1 MISFPRLISSLLAGF
16 LTASACAPIHAEPIP
31 GLTGKVEAV
40 FDELASGHGGAPDA
54 HVRLLTDNVDSWY
67 ARWHIIEGARKSIDV
82 TYFIIDNDV
91 FGRSFLGLLFKKA
104 QEGVAVRLMVDARG
118 TKTLARTWM
127 GQDILQE
134 LVALPNV
141 AIKVYNPVA
150 KALLRLPE
158 EYRSAVASNHDKLVI
173 VDGEWLITG
182 GRNISKHY
190 FACQEDEPDAYR
202 DTDVLIRG
210 GTPPAHAKRAFEEE
224 WDKSSNTEIGPD
236 WLGNWVSR
244 RLDLEL
250 ARRSMHSHMLGL
262 DPVKEL
268 EASGKFTKKLNF
280 VQAEL
285 EPFKNL
291 RSFHG
296 FAPFRGERAYPV
308 LLLDKHSL
316 WKDQRNDIS
325 RSLEKLCD
333 AAERE
338 ILIQNPYVV
347 LTEAAKAAMKRA
359 SDRGVDVIINTNSPE
374 STDSLLTQV
383 LFVREWKQLL
393 RDIPRLRIFALEG
406 NNKLHAK
413 VFVVDRKVALVGTY
427 NMDYL
432 SEQVNSE
439 DVAVIKS
446 QPFATMN
453 YHRIMGDCQRSHE
466 YKIRVTPEGKIEQL
480 FGPSDHV
487 ESKAMQ
493 WVERLSWLAFL
504 RPLI

>member
-1 MISFPRLISSLLAGF
+1 MIPFPRFISSLLLAG
-16 LTASACAPIHAEPIP
+16 LITHSALVPATAQPFQ
-31 GLTGKVEAV
+31 GLTGKVDAA
-40 FDELASGHGGAPDA
+40 FDEIAGERGGAPEA
-54 HVRLLTDNVDSWY
+54 HVRLLTDNMDSWY

-82 TYFIIDNDV
+82 TYFIIENDV
-91 FGRSFLGLLFKKA
+91 FGRSFLGLLYKKA
-104 QEGVAVRLMVDARG
+104 QEGVSVRLMVDARG
-118 TKTLARTWM
+118 TKTLARTWL

-150 KALLRLPE
+150 KALLRIPE
-158 EYRSAVASNHDKLVI
+158 EYRSAIASNHDKLII

-182 GRNISKHY
+182 GRNISRHY
-190 FACQEDEPDAYR
+190 FACIEDEKDAYR
-202 DTDVLIRG
+202 DTDVLIQG
-210 GTPPAHAKRAFEEE
+210 GTAPASAKVAFDEE
-224 WDKSSNTEIGPD
+224 WVKKSNTEIGPD
-236 WLGNWVSR
+236 WMGNWVSR

-268 EASGKFTKKLNF
+268 QASGKFTKKLDY

-285 EPFKNL
+285 APFVHLKN
-291 RSFHG
+291 FHG
-296 FAPFRGERAYPV
+296 FTPFRGERPYPTV
-308 LLLDKHSL
+308 ILDKHSL
-316 WKDQRNDIS
+316 WEDGRNDIS
-325 RSLEKLCD
+325 KALAKFCD
-333 AAERE
+333 AAEKE

-347 LTEAAKAAMKRA
+347 LTEGAKAALKRA
-359 SDRGVDVIINTNSPE
+359 SDRGVDIIINTNSPE

-383 LFVREWKQLL
+383 MFVREWKQLL
-393 RDIPRLRIFALEG
+393 HDIPKLRIYALEG

-413 VFVVDRKVALVGTY
+413 VFVVDRQVSLVGTY

-432 SEQVNSE
+432 SEQINSE
-439 DVAVIKS
+439 DVAVIKGTA
-446 QPFATMN
+446 FAGMN
-453 YHRIMGDCQRSHE
+453 YHRIMGDVKRSHE
-466 YKIRVTPEGKIEQL
+466 YKIKVTNGKIEQL

-487 ESKAMQ
+487 ENKAMQ